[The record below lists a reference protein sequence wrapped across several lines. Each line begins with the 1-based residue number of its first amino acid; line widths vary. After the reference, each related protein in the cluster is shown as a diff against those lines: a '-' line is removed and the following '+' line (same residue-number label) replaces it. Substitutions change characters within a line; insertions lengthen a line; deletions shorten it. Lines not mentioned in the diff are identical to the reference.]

1 MAIKTSTDL
10 IKAPAHALGSPD
22 DVDYAFR
29 TRVVRVKL
37 PADAAANTATEHLL
51 AISEVPIV
59 INSIKVLPQT
69 SAAMPIAADATDY
82 TTIALQTGD
91 LAAGSLATA
100 IASKDT
106 RAASLNGLAANTLA
120 TIGSGL
126 VSSVA
131 ANQRI
136 SLNVT
141 KAGAGKQ
148 LPVLLVELT
157 YQLA

>member
-1 MAIKTSTDL
+1 MPIKTSTDL
-10 IKAPAHALGSPD
+10 IKAPAHALGNPD
-22 DVDYAFR
+22 DVDFAFR

-37 PADAAANTATEHLL
+37 PIDAAASTQTEHLL
-51 AISEVPIV
+51 AISEVPII
-59 INSIKVLPQT
+59 INSIEILPQAGT
-69 SAAMPIAADATDY
+69 TVAADNTDY
-82 TTIALQTGD
+82 ATIALQTGN
-91 LAAGSLATA
+91 LAAGALATA
-100 IASKDT
+100 IVSKDT
-106 RAASLNGLAANTLA
+106 RAASLNGLTANTVA

-126 VSSVA
+126 TAAVA
-131 ANQRI
+131 VDQRI

>member
-1 MAIKTSTDL
+1 MPIKTSTDL

-37 PADAAANTATEHLL
+37 PSDAAAATQTEHLL
-51 AISEVPIV
+51 AISELPII
-59 INSIKVLPQT
+59 INSIEILPQG
-69 SAAMPIAADATDY
+69 AAAADNTDY
-82 TTIALQTGD
+82 ATIALQTGN

-100 IASKDT
+100 IVSKDT
-106 RAASLNGLAANTLA
+106 RAASLNGLAANTVA
-120 TIGSGL
+120 VIGSGL
-126 VSSVA
+126 TAAVA
-131 ANQRI
+131 ADQRI

>member
-10 IKAPAHALGSPD
+10 IKAPAHALGNPD
-22 DVDYAFR
+22 DVDYALR
-29 TRVVRVKL
+29 TRVVRIKTV
-37 PADAAANTATEHLL
+37 ADAAAATQTEHLL
-51 AISEVPIV
+51 AISEVPI
-59 INSIKVLPQT
+59 IISSIKILPQG
-69 SAAMPIAADATDY
+69 AVAADATDY
-82 TTIALQTGD
+82 ATIALQTGN

-106 RAASLNGLAANTLA
+106 RAASLNGLTANTVA
-120 TIGSGL
+120 SIGSGL
-126 VSSVA
+126 VAAVA
-131 ANQRI
+131 ADQRI
-136 SLNVT
+136 SLNVS

>member
-10 IKAPAHALGSPD
+10 IKAPVHALGSPD

-29 TRVVRVKL
+29 TRIVRVKL
-37 PADAAANTATEHLL
+37 PVDAAASTATEHLI

-59 INSIKVLPQT
+59 INAIKVLPQ
-69 SAAMPIAADATDY
+69 AAVAADNTDY
-82 TTIALQTGD
+82 ATIALQTGD

>member
-1 MAIKTSTDL
+1 MPIKTSTDL

-37 PADAAANTATEHLL
+37 PIDAAAATQTEHLL
-51 AISEVPIV
+51 AISEVPII
-59 INSIKVLPQT
+59 INSIEILPQG
-69 SAAMPIAADATDY
+69 AVAADNTDY
-82 TTIALQTGD
+82 ATIALQTGN
-91 LAAGSLATA
+91 LAAGALATA
-100 IASKDT
+100 IVSKDT
-106 RAASLNGLAANTLA
+106 RAASLNGLAANTVA

-126 VSSVA
+126 TAAVA
-131 ANQRI
+131 VDQRI

>member
-1 MAIKTSTDL
+1 MPIKTSTDL

-37 PADAAANTATEHLL
+37 PADALPATATEHLL
-51 AISEVPIV
+51 AISELPII
-59 INSIKVLPQT
+59 INSIKILPQ
-69 SAAMPIAADATDY
+69 AAVTADNTDY
-82 TTIALQTGD
+82 ATLAVQTGD
-91 LAAGSLATA
+91 LAAGALATA

-106 RAASLNGLAANTLA
+106 RAASLNGLTANTVA

-126 VSSVA
+126 VASVA

-136 SLNVT
+136 VLNVT
-141 KAGAGKQ
+141 KAGAGKSI
-148 LPVLLVELT
+148 PVILVELT